1 MLNPKIINVLFKTCA
16 IESFGYGFDNVFK
29 ECKLAKVK
37 YEYENTKSGFK
48 FTFYRP
54 LGQKYVLDQMTKT
67 EAKVLSAIKKNNYA
81 RISEIAKAIEK
92 SDKTVSRAIK
102 KLKELKYIERV
113 GDDYNG
119 YWKVLER

>member
-1 MLNPKIINVLFKTCA
+1 
-16 IESFGYGFDNVFK
+16 
-29 ECKLAKVK
+29 
-37 YEYENTKSGFK
+37 
-48 FTFYRP
+48 
-54 LGQKYVLDQMTKT
+54 MTKT
-67 EAKVLSAIKKNNYA
+67 ETKVLSAIKKNNYA
-81 RISEIAKAIEK
+81 RISEIAKVIEK

>member
-1 MLNPKIINVLFKTCA
+1 MS
-16 IESFGYGFDNVFK
+16 E
-29 ECKLAKVK
+29 
-37 YEYENTKSGFK
+37 
-48 FTFYRP
+48 
-54 LGQKYVLDQMTKT
+54 T
-67 EAKVLSAIKKNNYA
+67 EIKVLKEIKKNNYA

>member
-1 MLNPKIINVLFKTCA
+1 MLNPKIINVLFKTCE
-16 IESFGYGFDNVFK
+16 IESFRYGFDNAFK
-29 ECKLAKVK
+29 ECNNNNVK
-37 YEYENTKSGFK
+37 HEYENTKSGFK

-54 LGQKYVLDQMTKT
+54 LGQKYVQDMSET
-67 EAKVLSAIKKNNYA
+67 EIKLLKEIKKNNYA

-102 KLKELKYIERV
+102 KLKELKYIERI

>member
-1 MLNPKIINVLFKTCA
+1 MQP
-16 IESFGYGFDNVFK
+16 
-29 ECKLAKVK
+29 KVK

-54 LGQKYVLDQMTKT
+54 LGQKYVQDMSET
-67 EAKVLSAIKKNNYA
+67 EIKVLKEIKKNNYA

-102 KLKELKYIERV
+102 K
-113 GDDYNG
+113 
-119 YWKVLER
+119 